1 MIELLIL
8 LKLDRVRDRD
18 SVFKFAAYLASIRPR
33 RHVQVTDATRPHV
46 NRL

>member
-1 MIELLIL
+1 MIELLVL

-18 SVFKFAAYLASIRPR
+18 SVFKFAAYLASIRAR
-33 RHVQVTDATRPHV
+33 RHVVTDATRPHV